1 MGFGTTT
8 SYTQNLSLSTSY
20 NILNFGVGGMTLA
33 QMVAA
38 YPTQVAPNYATG
50 FKNVIC
56 LWGGTN
62 DFAINGST
70 VATVESLLSQ
80 YISLAHATGFKVI
93 VATMIARTGN
103 NPVGGETLNTD
114 KNAFNTYILANSYG
128 ADGLVDF
135 TGTNLGCDG
144 CENNAT
150 WFQSGGV
157 HPTTLG
163 ITSIEGPIWS
173 TAINA
178 LP

>member
-1 MGFGTTT
+1 MGFGTST
-8 SYTQNLSLSTSY
+8 SYTQNLTLSKPY
-20 NILNFGVGGMTLA
+20 NVLNFGVGGMTLA
-33 QMVAA
+33 QMVTA
-38 YPTQVAPNYATG
+38 YPTQVKPNYAVG
-50 FKNVIC
+50 FINVIC

-70 VATVESLLSQ
+70 PAAVEALLAS
-80 YISLAHATGFKVI
+80 YVSMAHATGFKVV

-103 NPVGGETLNTD
+103 NPVGGETLNAD
-114 KNAFNTYILANSYG
+114 KNTYNTYILANSYG
-128 ADGLVDF
+128 ADGLVDL

-163 ITSIEGPIWS
+163 ITSIEAPAFS
-173 TAINA
+173 TAVNVF
-178 LP
+178 